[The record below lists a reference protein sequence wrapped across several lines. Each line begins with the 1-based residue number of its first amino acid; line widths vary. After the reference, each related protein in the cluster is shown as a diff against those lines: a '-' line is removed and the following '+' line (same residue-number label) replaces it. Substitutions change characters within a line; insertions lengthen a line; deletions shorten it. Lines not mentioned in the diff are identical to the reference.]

1 MRLRAVLVS
10 LVLAALSASVYGID
24 EARIKQVLPVYEAYV
39 EQARRDWGVP
49 RVAVAIVHGDRVL
62 WWKGFGETSPD
73 LETVFAIG
81 STTKAF
87 TAAMLALMVDEGG
100 PGWDDQVV
108 DHLPAFAMFDPWVTR
123 EMRVRDL
130 LAQHSGLAPQALS
143 ALGGMGY
150 TADQISRALRWVE
163 PISSFRSSYA
173 YVNSPHLV
181 AGDLVARWAD
191 ASSWDQVLAAR
202 ILSPLGMETTTWTA
216 AGLDENPNS
225 AVGHARVE
233 GKIKPISTG
242 PFPYVFGPAGALNSN
257 LHDMARWVR
266 LQLADGEFEGQRLI
280 SAENLRLTRTP
291 QTIISDK
298 AFYCLGWL
306 LLYLDDQPV
315 IWHNGG
321 TPGHT
326 TFVGLQPEEDLGL
339 IVLSNLGGTQMPDAV
354 GLKFFELV
362 HGVDGHDYSADLLA
376 KRQDAEVEP
385 AIETAPIPGLSGHYQ
400 HPALGAVTV
409 DDERN
414 IDFIEP
420 GLSAILEPVGPNLFR
435 IRVPG
440 GWLEE
445 IGWGRLGEALFS
457 PEGLSEP
464 SQLTVFLGEE
474 HEGARFRLT
483 RQADEQA
490 DDHPEH
496 ASDR

>member
-1 MRLRAVLVS
+1 MRLGSVLVS
-10 LVLAALSASVYGID
+10 LVFAALSASAFGID
-24 EARIKQVLPVYEAYV
+24 EARIKEVLPDYEAYV
-39 EQARRDWGVP
+39 EQARLDWQVP
-49 RVAVAIVHGDRVL
+49 RVAVAIVHDDRVL
-62 WWKGFGETSPD
+62 WWKGFGEAPPD

-87 TAAMLALMVDEGG
+87 TAAMLALMVDGGG
-100 PGWDDQVV
+100 PGWEDRVV
-108 DHLPAFAMFDPWVTR
+108 DHLPEFAMFDPWVTR

-130 LAQHSGLAPQALS
+130 LAQHTGLAPQALS

-150 TADQISRALRWVE
+150 SADQISRALRWVE

-181 AGDLVARWAD
+181 AGKLVALWANVG
-191 ASSWDQVLAAR
+191 SWDQVLDAR

-216 AGLDENPNS
+216 FGLDDNPNS
-225 AVGHARVE
+225 AVGHARVD

-242 PFPYVFGPAGALNSN
+242 PFPYVFGPAGGLNSN
-257 LHDMARWVR
+257 LHDMVRWLR
-266 LQLADGEFEGQRLI
+266 LQLGDGEFEGQRLI

-291 QTIISDK
+291 RTIMSDR

-362 HGVDGHDYSADLLA
+362 HGIDGPDYSAQFLA
-376 KRQDAEVEP
+376 RRQDEEVKPVVE
-385 AIETAPIPGLSGHYQ
+385 ATPIAGLSGRYQ
-400 HPALGAVTV
+400 HPALGPVTV
-409 DDERN
+409 KDDRT
-414 IDFIEP
+414 ITFVEP
-420 GLSAILEPVGPNLFR
+420 GLSGILEPIGPNLFR

-445 IGWGRLGEALFS
+445 IGWDRLGEALFS

-464 SQLTVFLGEE
+464 SHLTVFLGEE

-483 RQADEQA
+483 RQADVQT
-490 DDHPEH
+490 DDHPEP
-496 ASDR
+496 